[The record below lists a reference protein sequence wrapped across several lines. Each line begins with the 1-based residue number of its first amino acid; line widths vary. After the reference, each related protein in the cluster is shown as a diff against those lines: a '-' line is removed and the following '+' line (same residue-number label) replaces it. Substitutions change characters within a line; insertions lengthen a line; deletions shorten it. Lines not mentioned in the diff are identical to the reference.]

1 MLNLLHG
8 FYWMTPPLLGTF
20 LFLGRTAPLT
30 LLLAMHLCPLPDVT
44 NLHIRFEATTLRF
57 R

>member
-30 LLLAMHLCPLPDVT
+30 LQLAMHFCPLPDVM